1 MNAWSPARGMEVFE
15 ESLEGAPVNLPQPGP
30 VNPVKLAESL
40 VDQLDSWIIAA
51 GMYPDQFGKDYD

>member
-1 MNAWSPARGMEVFE
+1 MEVFE